1 MSRDRA
7 PIGFALGEKMK
18 LLLLLLLLLVARIT
32 SDWRRRRIKAFHRC
46 RAIG

>member
-18 LLLLLLLLLVARIT
+18 LLLLLLVVARIT